1 MPMNANVHV
10 LNPNADPSAVVTH
23 CPLCFSA
30 EIRDTQLRALDDKSR
45 RMHLVYECRHC
56 TGRFVAD
63 RPERIEKVDDE
74 AAAAF
79 ASPERVAQQRAHF
92 AWKRIFDENDYPY
105 SLIPLIER
113 WAPGRRVLDLGCGAS
128 QLLPLLMKRGFD
140 AVGFEGDPARAQVAR
155 ENGVTIVSGDWR
167 KIADIVGSDRF
178 DCIVSDQ
185 VFEHMLDP
193 VDTLDSL
200 KSVLADGGV
209 VIFRFPN
216 EGSWRRKAE
225 LAWARLR
232 GNNRPLSYFVDHWN
246 YFNER
251 AARTCFSTA
260 NYEVLH
266 IKKDLSLQGFLVRK
280 VYPKLALLPGLP
292 QLASRTIAAID
303 SNALS
308 NGLTVVSRPFAY
320 PAVQAPEGARAT
332 G

>member
-1 MPMNANVHV
+1 MNPRVSF
-10 LNPNADPSAVVTH
+10 PPVVSH
-23 CPLCFSA
+23 CPFCFSPK
-30 EIRDTQLRALDDKSR
+30 IRDTHLRALDDKSR
-45 RMHLVYECRHC
+45 RLHLVYECRAC

-63 RPERIEKVDDE
+63 RPERIEKVE
-74 AAAAF
+74 EGTAAVFAA
-79 ASPERVAQQRAHF
+79 PERVEQQRAHF

-113 WAPGRRVLDLGCGAS
+113 WAPGTRVLDLGCGAS
-128 QLLPLLMKRGFD
+128 QLLPMLMKRGYD

-167 KIADIVGSDRF
+167 KIGDIVGERRF

-193 VDTLDSL
+193 VETLRSL
-200 KSVLADGGV
+200 KSVLSDGGV

-225 LAWARLR
+225 LGWARLR
-232 GNNRPLSYFVDHWN
+232 GNERPLSYFVDHWN

-260 NYEVLH
+260 SYEVLRV
-266 IKKDLSLQGFLVRK
+266 KKDLSLQGFLARK
-280 VYPKLALLPGLP
+280 VFPRLAAFPGLP
-292 QLASRTIAAID
+292 QRVARTIAAID

-308 NGLTVVSRPFAY
+308 NGLTVVSRPA
-320 PAVQAPEGARAT
+320 
-332 G
+332 

>member
-1 MPMNANVHV
+1 MEAVSS
-10 LNPNADPSAVVTH
+10 LLADAAVGSDSSASVVVSA
-23 CPLCFSA
+23 CPLCFSRD
-30 EIRDTQLRALDDKSR
+30 IRDTKLRALEDTSGR
-45 RMHLVYECRHC
+45 LYLVYECASC
-56 TGRFVAD
+56 TGRFIAD
-63 RPERIEKVDDE
+63 RPHRIDKVEDE
-74 AAAAF
+74 TSEAF

-140 AVGFEGDPARAQVAR
+140 VVGFEGDPARAQIAR

-167 KIADIVGSDRF
+167 KIGDIVGDDRF

-193 VDTLDSL
+193 VGTLRAL
-200 KSVLADGGV
+200 RSVLSDGGV

-251 AARTCFSTA
+251 AARTCFTTA
-260 NYEVLH
+260 NYEVLR
-266 IKKDLSLQGFLVRK
+266 IKKDLSLHGFLVRK
-280 VYPKLALLPGLP
+280 VYPRLDVVPGLP
-292 QLASRTIAAID
+292 QLTSRLIAAVD

-308 NGLTVVSRPFAY
+308 NGLTVVSRP
-320 PAVQAPEGARAT
+320 T
-332 G
+332 